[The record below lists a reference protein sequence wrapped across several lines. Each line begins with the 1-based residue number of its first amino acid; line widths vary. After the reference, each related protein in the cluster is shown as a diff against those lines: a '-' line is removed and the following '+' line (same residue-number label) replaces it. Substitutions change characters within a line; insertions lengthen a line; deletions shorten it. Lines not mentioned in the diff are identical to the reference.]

1 MLRRIGLKVHGAR
14 QGLLHDTVEDT
25 DTAVEEIAEKF
36 GTTLLLLLVT
46 IAKIKQDMGRAKDAR
61 HERIG

>member
-25 DTAVEEIAEKF
+25 DTTVEEIAEKF

>member
-25 DTAVEEIAEKF
+25 DTTVEEIAEKF

-46 IAKIKQDMGRAKDAR
+46 IAKIKQDMGRAKDVR

>member
-14 QGLLHDTVEDT
+14 QGLLYDTVEDT
-25 DTAVEEIAEKF
+25 DTTVEEIAEKF

>member
-25 DTAVEEIAEKF
+25 DTTVEEIAEKF

-46 IAKIKQDMGRAKDAR
+46 IAKIKQDMRRAKDAR